1 VTTFGIG
8 APVRRREDYR
18 LLTGQGR
25 YTDDFNAPDQAY
37 AAFVRSPHA
46 HADVVAID
54 AAPALKVAGVLGVFT
69 GGDLVDDGVGT
80 IPTLIAERG
89 GGIRSRDGS
98 PFAEP
103 LWYPLATERVRHV
116 GEPVAIVVATTPA
129 AAQDGADAVTVDY
142 AVRPLVVDAVAA
154 LAEGAPELHT
164 GVTRNRCYDWECGD
178 AAATARAIDAAAHVT
193 RLTLLDNRL
202 VTCFLEPRAVL
213 AEWDAAAERY
223 TLHASLQSVHAM
235 ALNLAR
241 ILRVPTTRVRCVTAD
256 VGGGFGS
263 KIQPYPEYA
272 ALAWAARHLRRP
284 LKWVSTRTEGF
295 LTDAQSRDHAL
306 TGELALDT
314 TGHLTALRVHSTQ
327 NLGAYVATGMP
338 ISIILNMERMVS
350 GLYAIPAIHLRLEGA
365 FTNTVPINVY
375 RGVGRLECVYTVE
388 RLIERAARETGR
400 DGAALRR
407 LNMVRTFPY
416 RTATGAIYDSGDYVH
431 RLDEAL
437 ELADAARFP
446 ERREEAAR
454 RGKLRGFGIGP
465 YLEGTGGVPR
475 EYAEVR
481 VLPTGIVE
489 VPIGSQSQGQ
499 GHETVFAQV
508 VVERLGVPFETVRIV
523 QGDTDRVADG
533 VGTFA
538 SRSMVRGGSA
548 AVEASDLVV
557 AAGRRM
563 AAQLLE
569 AAAADVEYRD
579 GAFTVVGTDRS
590 IGIFDVARA
599 AAAGGLPGALGTAL
613 AAATMHENR
622 AFAFANG
629 CEVCELE
636 VDPETGAVTI
646 AAWTVVDDSGR
657 SVNPMIVHGQMHGA
671 AAQGIGQ
678 ALIEQCVYDPASGQ
692 LLTGSFLDYAVPR
705 ADDLPSISVTSRD
718 VPSPTNPLGVKGAG
732 EGATVGAPGAVI
744 HAILDALAPLGVTH
758 IDMPATPA
766 RVWQA
771 IQSARRRGA
780 RHRASSPV
788 SEDG

>member
-1 VTTFGIG
+1 MLHPVTSFGIG

-18 LLTGQGR
+18 LLTGHGR
-25 YTDDFNAPDQAY
+25 YADDVNTPGQAY

-54 AAPALKVAGVLGVFT
+54 PAPARGVAGVLGVFT
-69 GGDLVDDGVGT
+69 GHDLLADGVGT

-89 GGIRSRDGS
+89 GGIRNRDGS

-103 LWYPLATERVRHV
+103 PWYPLATDRVRHV
-116 GEPVAIVVATTPA
+116 GEPIAIVVATTTA
-129 AAQDGADAVTVDY
+129 AAHDGAEAVRVDY

-154 LAEGAPELHT
+154 LDDGAPALHV
-164 GVTRNRCYDWECGD
+164 GVARNRCYDWECGD
-178 AAATARAIDAAAHVT
+178 AAATARAIAAAAHVT

-202 VTCFLEPRAVL
+202 VTCFLEPRAAL
-213 AEWDAAAERY
+213 AEWDAAADRY

-241 ILRVPTTRVRCVTAD
+241 VLGVPAGRVRCVTAD

-272 ALAWAARHLRRP
+272 ALAWAARRLGRP
-284 LKWVSTRTEGF
+284 LKWASSRTEGF
-295 LTDAQSRDHAL
+295 LTDAQSRDHVL
-306 TGELALDT
+306 TGELALDA
-314 TGHLTALRVHSTQ
+314 TGHVTALRVHSTQ

-338 ISIILNMERMVS
+338 LSIILNMERMVS

-400 DGAALRR
+400 DGVALRR

-416 RTATGAIYDSGDYVH
+416 RTATGALYDSGDYVA

-437 ELADAARFP
+437 ERADAARFP
-446 ERREEAAR
+446 DRRDDAAR
-454 RGKLRGFGIGP
+454 RGKLRGIGVGP
-465 YLEGTGGVPR
+465 YVEGTGGVPR

-481 VLPTGIVE
+481 VLPTGVVE

-508 VVERLGVPFETVRIV
+508 VAERLGVPFDTVRIV
-523 QGDTDRVADG
+523 QGDTDRVSDG

-548 AVEASDLVV
+548 AVEASDLVI
-557 AAGRRM
+557 AAGQRM
-563 AAQLLE
+563 AAHRLE
-569 AAAADVEYRD
+569 AAVGDIEYRA

-590 IGIFDVARA
+590 ISIFDVARA
-599 AAAGGLPGALGTAL
+599 AAAGTLPAALGTAL
-613 AAATMHENR
+613 GAATMHENR

-678 ALIEQCVYDPASGQ
+678 ALAERCVYDPVSGQ

-705 ADDLPSISVTSRD
+705 AEDLPAISVTSRD

-744 HAILDALAPLGVTH
+744 HAILDALAPLGVVH

-771 IQSARRRGA
+771 IQNARRA
-780 RHRASSPV
+780 VKA
-788 SEDG
+788 

>member
-1 VTTFGIG
+1 V
-8 APVRRREDYR
+8 
-18 LLTGQGR
+18 
-25 YTDDFNAPDQAY
+25 
-37 AAFVRSPHA
+37 FVRSPHP

-69 GGDLVDDGVGT
+69 GRDLVADGVGA

-103 LWYPLATERVRHV
+103 PWYPLATARVRHV
-116 GEPVAIVVATTPA
+116 GEPVAIVIATTPWA
-129 AAQDGADAVTVDY
+129 GQDGADAVAVDY
-142 AVRPLVVDAVAA
+142 AARPFVVDAVAA
-154 LAEGAPELHT
+154 LAEGAPDLHA
-164 GVTRNRCYDWECGD
+164 GVIRNRGYDWECGD
-178 AAATARAIDAAAHVT
+178 AAATARAIEAAAHVT

-202 VTCFLEPRAVL
+202 VTCFLEPRAAL

-223 TLHASLQSVHAM
+223 TLHASLQSVHAL

-241 ILRVPTTRVRCVTAD
+241 ILRVPTERVRCVTAD

-272 ALAWAARHLRRP
+272 ALAWAARRLRRP
-284 LKWVSTRTEGF
+284 VKWVSSRTEGF
-295 LTDAQSRDHAL
+295 LTDAQSRDHVL
-306 TGELALDT
+306 TGELALDD
-314 TGHLTALRVHSTQ
+314 TGTITALRVHSTQ
-327 NLGAYVATGMP
+327 NLGAYIATGMP

-350 GLYAIPAIHLRLEGA
+350 GLYAIPAIHLRLAGA

-400 DGAALRR
+400 DGVALRR
-407 LNMVRTFPY
+407 LNMVRAFPY
-416 RTATGAIYDSGDYVH
+416 RTATGAVYDSGDYLA

-437 ELADAARFP
+437 ERADVVRFP
-446 ERREEAAR
+446 ERRAEAAR
-454 RGKLRGFGIGP
+454 RGTLRGIGIGP

-481 VLPTGIVE
+481 VLPTGVVE
-489 VPIGSQSQGQ
+489 VPIGSVSNGQ

-508 VVERLGVPFETVRIV
+508 VAERLGVPFETVRIV

-548 AVEASDLVV
+548 AVEASDLLI
-557 AAGRRM
+557 AAGKRM
-563 AAQLLE
+563 AAELLE
-569 AAAADVEYRD
+569 AAAADVEYRE

-599 AAAGGLPGALGTAL
+599 RATPLT
-613 AAATMHENR
+613 AATMHENR

-636 VDPETGAVTI
+636 VDPETGAV
-646 AAWTVVDDSGR
+646 AVVAWTVVDDSGR

-678 ALIEQCVYDPASGQ
+678 ALTEQCVYDPASGQ
-692 LLTGSFLDYAVPR
+692 LLSGSFLDYAIPR
-705 ADDLPSISVTSRD
+705 ADDLPAISVTSRD

-732 EGATVGAPGAVI
+732 EGATVGAPAAVI

-758 IDMPATPA
+758 VDMPATPA

-771 IQSARRRGA
+771 IQSARGRGVI
-780 RHRASSPV
+780 P
-788 SEDG
+788 

>member
-1 VTTFGIG
+1 MTSFGIG
-8 APVRRREDYR
+8 APVRRREDFR

-25 YTDDFNAPDQAY
+25 YADDVNAPGQTY

-46 HADVVAID
+46 HADVVAVD
-54 AAPALKVAGVLGVFT
+54 AARARGIAGVLGVFT
-69 GGDLVDDGVGT
+69 GRDLVADGVGT

-89 GGIRSRDGS
+89 GGIRNRDGS

-103 LWYPLATERVRHV
+103 PWYPLATDRVRHV
-116 GEPVAIVVATTPA
+116 GEPIAIVVATTPA
-129 AAQDGADAVTVDY
+129 AAQDGADAVAVDY

-154 LAEGAPELHT
+154 LADGAPSLHA
-164 GVTRNRCYDWECGD
+164 GVARNRCYDWECGD
-178 AAATARAIDAAAHVT
+178 AEATARAIAAAAHVT

-202 VTCFLEPRAVL
+202 VTCFLEPRAAL
-213 AEWDAAAERY
+213 AEWDAGAERY
-223 TLHASLQSVHAM
+223 TLHGSLQSVHAM

-241 ILRVPTTRVRCVTAD
+241 ILRVPTERVRCVTAD

-272 ALAWAARHLRRP
+272 ALAWAARRIGRP
-284 LKWVSTRTEGF
+284 LKWASSRTEGF
-295 LTDAQSRDHAL
+295 LTDAQSRDHVLA
-306 TGELALDT
+306 GELALDAS
-314 TGHLTALRVHSTQ
+314 GHVTALRVHSTQ

-338 ISIILNMERMVS
+338 LSIILNMERMVS
-350 GLYAIPAIHLRLEGA
+350 GLYAIPTIHLRLEGA

-375 RGVGRLECVYTVE
+375 RGVGRLECIYTVE

-400 DGAALRR
+400 DGVALRR

-416 RTATGAIYDSGDYVH
+416 RTATGAIYDSGDYVA

-437 ELADAARFP
+437 ERADAARFP
-446 ERREEAAR
+446 ERREDSAR
-454 RGKLRGFGIGP
+454 RGKLRGLGVGP
-465 YLEGTGGVPR
+465 YVEGTGGVPR

-481 VLPTGIVE
+481 VLPTGTVE

-508 VVERLGVPFETVRIV
+508 VAERLGVPFETVHIV
-523 QGDTDRVADG
+523 MGDTDRVADG

-557 AAGRRM
+557 AAGKRM
-563 AAQLLE
+563 AAHLLE
-569 AAAADVEYRD
+569 AAVADIEYRD
-579 GAFTVVGTDRS
+579 GAFSVVGTDRS

-599 AAAGGLPGALGTAL
+599 AAAGTLPAALGTAL
-613 AAATMHENR
+613 GAAKMHENR

-636 VDPETGAVTI
+636 VDPETGAVTVI
-646 AAWTVVDDSGR
+646 AWTVVDDSGR

-671 AAQGIGQ
+671 VAQGIGQ
-678 ALIEQCVYDPASGQ
+678 ALIERCVYDAASGQ
-692 LLTGSFLDYAVPR
+692 LLSGSFLDYAIPR
-705 ADDLPSISVTSRD
+705 AEDLPAISVTSRD

-766 RVWQA
+766 RVWEA
-771 IQSARRRGA
+771 IQRAR
-780 RHRASSPV
+780 
-788 SEDG
+788 